1 MSMRLITLPM
11 LLIVVAMLA
20 LTACANKRTGTP
32 DAIGHTEGAGGGMGG
47 M

>member
-1 MSMRLITLPM
+1 MRLITLPM

-20 LTACANKRTGTP
+20 LTACANKRTGAP
-32 DAIGHTEGAGGGMGG
+32 IAIEHTEGAGGGMSG